1 MSVVFVMSLG
11 ALWALVLFQTFVSL
25 GLVRI
30 VHAAVEEGG
39 LAADESRMQ
48 DQPAPAFAAED
59 LQGRPISNEDLAG
72 RPAALLFVSPDCSTC
87 GVTLA
92 ELEALRSKVDG
103 AVVVV
108 CRSERERCVQ
118 LAQTYGLEVPV
129 IVDEGFAL
137 SRLFHVAGAPTAVLL
152 RADGTIETFGR
163 PMSPADLEET
173 VLRAGW
179 HHHSKEFDTMINVT
193 HNEVTP

>member
-1 MSVVFVMSLG
+1 MSVVFVMSLA

-30 VHAAVEEGG
+30 LHAAADSGALEHEETR
-39 LAADESRMQ
+39 LR
-48 DQPAPAFAAED
+48 DQPAPDFSAED
-59 LQGRPISNEDLAG
+59 LEGRTISNQDLAG

-103 AVVVV
+103 AVVVM
-108 CRSERERCVQ
+108 CRSERERCVG

-129 IVDEGFAL
+129 VADEDFAL

-152 RADGTIETFGR
+152 RSDGTIDTYGR
-163 PMSPADLEET
+163 PMSPEDLEDT
-173 VLRAGW
+173 VRQAGW
-179 HHHSKEFDTMINVT
+179 NDHSEDSGPIHVT
-193 HNEVTP
+193 QNEVIR

>member
-1 MSVVFVMSLG
+1 MSVVFVMSLA

-30 VHAAVEEGG
+30 VRAAADEGG
-39 LAADESRMQ
+39 LAAEESRLQ
-48 DQPAPAFAAED
+48 DQPAPAFTAED
-59 LQGRPISNEDLAG
+59 LHGRPISNEDLAG

-103 AVVVV
+103 AVVVI
-108 CRSERERCVQ
+108 CRSEREQCVQ

-129 IVDEGFAL
+129 IPDTGFAL
-137 SRLFHVAGAPTAVLL
+137 SRLFHIAGAPTAVLL

-179 HHHSKEFDTMINVT
+179 HDQSKEFDTMINVT
-193 HNEVTP
+193 HSEVTP